1 MTTINPYDAPQSEVA
16 RPQQTTHALPLAG
29 RGIRLLAAVLDT
41 ILLGVIL
48 APWMVLSGYFDEIM
62 RGGDVSYAKEA
73 LWTVIGFVVFVVVQG
88 IPLSGNGQTWGKRM
102 VGIRIVDQKGNRPS
116 PARLLGLRYLP
127 LHAIYLIPLI
137 APILVVIDA
146 LFIFRRDRRCV
157 HDLIA
162 GTQVVKD

>member
-1 MTTINPYDAPQSEVA
+1 MTNANPYDAPQSEVA
-16 RPQQTTHALPLAG
+16 RLQQATHALLLAS

-48 APWMVLSGYFDEIM
+48 APWMVFSGYFDAIM

-73 LWTVIGFVVFVVVQG
+73 LWTLIGFVAFAVVQG
-88 IPLSGNGQTWGKRM
+88 IPLSGNGQTWGKRI
-102 VGIRIVDQKGNRPS
+102 VGIRIFDLQGNRPS
-116 PARLLGLRYLP
+116 LARLLGLRYLP
-127 LHAIYLIPLI
+127 QHAVYLIPVI
-137 APILVVIDA
+137 APMLVVVDA
-146 LFIFRRDRRCV
+146 LFICRHDRRCV

>member
-1 MTTINPYDAPQSEVA
+1 MEASNPYHAPQSEVA
-16 RPQQTTHALPLAG
+16 QLQESTFSLPLAG

-48 APWMVLSGYFDEIM
+48 APWMVFSGYFAEVM
-62 RGGDVSYAKEA
+62 RGGDVSYATDA
-73 LWTVIGFVVFVVVQG
+73 LWTLIGFVAFVVVQG
-88 IPLSGNGQTWGKRM
+88 IPLSGNGQTWGKRI

-137 APILVVIDA
+137 APILVVVDA

-162 GTQVVKD
+162 GTHVVKD